1 MAVSSMEY
9 RVMVWEVLVSKGP
22 ISVVYRKILAEMLYY
37 LLLLSSV
44 GKMFVVFVGVFDV
57 VVKVVVNQN
66 KVEL

>member
-1 MAVSSMEY
+1 
-9 RVMVWEVLVSKGP
+9 MVWEVLVSKGP